1 MKVTAKMR
9 RAFRDWQLPC
19 AYIMRDGI
27 VIRVR
32 ENVLHRGKWIGDAEV
47 AYVARGEIRIEG
59 RTYHDGTSEPTPIN
73 GVGFHDGRVTL
84 DGIATIEIAFQ
95 NSSLL
100 SQGDGLISRI
110 RTRRVDT
117 LTLETPSG
125 ARHRMDNIEHL
136 AAPFFTLSAGSV
148 DALLTTYMPDATVID
163 C

>member
-27 VIRVR
+27 VIRVQ
-32 ENVLHRGKWIGDAEV
+32 ENILHRGKWIGTAEV

-59 RTYHDGTSEPTPIN
+59 RTYHDDTSEPTPIN

-95 NSSLL
+95 NSSL
-100 SQGDGLISRI
+100 ISRV